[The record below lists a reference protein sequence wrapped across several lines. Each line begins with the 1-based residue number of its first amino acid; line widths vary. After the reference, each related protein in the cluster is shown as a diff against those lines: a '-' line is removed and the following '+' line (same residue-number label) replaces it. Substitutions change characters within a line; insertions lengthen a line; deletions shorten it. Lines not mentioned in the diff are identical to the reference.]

1 MGNITAYFVLIV
13 AVVLG
18 TASNGFAKS
27 SQGFTL
33 VELLNVMAIIGV
45 LSATGIG
52 TYSQYK
58 TKAYD
63 VNAKQTLKNI
73 HFLCN

>member
-1 MGNITAYFVLIV
+1 MFF
-13 AVVLG
+13 
-18 TASNGFAKS
+18 SNYSNFKS

-63 VNAKQTLKNI
+63 VNAKKL
-73 HFLCN
+73 